1 MKSILEQVY
10 GVELKSQKVELGIT
24 EALNAFKT
32 GAKSKVNSA
41 ANEILSGI
49 KELDKILVKMK
60 NVEKD
65 LDISLSNEINSI
77 KKTDSKSREA
87 LKKAES
93 LISDLSSI

>member
-10 GVELKSQKVELGIT
+10 GVELKSQKVQLGIT
-24 EALNAFKT
+24 ESLNAFNT

-49 KELDKILVKMK
+49 KELDKILFKMK

-65 LDISLSNEINSI
+65 LDISLYNEINSI
-77 KKTDSKSREA
+77 KKTDSKAREA